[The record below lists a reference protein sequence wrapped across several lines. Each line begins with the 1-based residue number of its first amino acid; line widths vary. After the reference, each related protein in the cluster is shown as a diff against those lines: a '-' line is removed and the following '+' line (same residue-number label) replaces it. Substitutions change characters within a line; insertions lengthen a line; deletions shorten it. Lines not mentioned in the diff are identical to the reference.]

1 MAKNTAGVSLICT
14 PSFRAPF
21 TLAELQAE
29 LLADTIPVQSIVPR
43 AVQDLSASSADP
55 QQFEF
60 LVTVGASDEDRV
72 RSICESKACRI
83 QTIVDVDQSDAD
95 DVAWFPRSLADLDE
109 NCKNIFTYGVEL
121 DSDHPGFLDVEYRE
135 RR

>member
-14 PSFRAPF
+14 PSRRAPF

-29 LLADTIPVQSIVPR
+29 LLADTIPVHSIVCR
-43 AVQDLSASSADP
+43 AVQDLNASSDP

-83 QTIVDVDQSDAD
+83 QTIDVADQSDAD

-121 DSDHPGFLDVEYRE
+121 DSEHPGFLDVEYRE